1 MYRIHINK
9 QHKLSSPSS
18 SGQSLS
24 YHLFWK
30 RTWPENIFQT
40 KSVCSPCTHFI
51 WIICIHGGSAMF
63 LNENK
68 VESFDWRKV
77 WQFRNAVWKVRGL
90 FLVFAA
96 PREVNRMPMCTATA
110 LVNQLKIDLKYATN
124 CTNVPT
130 FELVLSHIRVILN
143 HSETKEVFK
152 IIKVNRM
159 PMCTANAL
167 FWWLITSKQI
177 EVRTKK
183 MAPSL
188 LCCCYDML

>member
-1 MYRIHINK
+1 MKIKLKVLIEGKFGNLEMQFGKSGDASWSLQPPCSK
-9 QHKLSSPSS
+9 Q
-18 SGQSLS
+18 
-24 YHLFWK
+24 
-30 RTWPENIFQT
+30 N
-40 KSVCSPCTHFI
+40 
-51 WIICIHGGSAMF
+51 
-63 LNENK
+63 
-68 VESFDWRKV
+68 
-77 WQFRNAVWKVRGL
+77 
-90 FLVFAA
+90 
-96 PREVNRMPMCTATA
+96 ATA
-110 LVNQLKIDLKYATN
+110 LVNQLEIDLKYATN

-159 PMCTANAL
+159 PVCTANAL